1 MLQLRGCWKTN
12 RGIGSEPA
20 RSEGAMRI
28 QQGSKMAETA
38 QSGSFPEIVLPIGGA
53 KLDSPPLRV
62 FLRTA
67 RGDDQIPMPKR
78 ATGTPALVAT
88 HRYCYG
94 EVYRHPCSEDNDLLS
109 CHRCHLSTVI
119 PRTIATYSS
128 LGAYFRKAQQRVDD
142 FRAQVGSLAANK
154 TVHEA

>member
-1 MLQLRGCWKTN
+1 MLGDLRAN
-12 RGIGSEPA
+12 RGIGMGPA
-20 RSEGAMRI
+20 RSEGSMSI
-28 QQGSKMAETA
+28 KDGSKMAGTP
-38 QSGSFPEIVLPIGGA
+38 QSGRFPEIILPVGAA
-53 KLDSPPLRV
+53 KLDSPPLKV

-67 RGDDQIPMPKR
+67 RGDDRIPMPNR

-88 HRYCYG
+88 HRTCFG

-119 PRTIATYSS
+119 PRTIGTYDS
-128 LGAYFRKAQQRVDD
+128 LDLYFRRARQRVDD
-142 FRAQVGSLAANK
+142 FRAQVGSLAGNK

>member
-1 MLQLRGCWKTN
+1 M
-12 RGIGSEPA
+12 S
-20 RSEGAMRI
+20 I
-28 QQGSKMAETA
+28 QNGSKMAGTSL
-38 QSGSFPEIVLPIGGA
+38 SGRFPEIVLPIGAA
-53 KLDSPPLRV
+53 KLDSPPLKV

-67 RGDDQIPMPKR
+67 RGDDRIPMPNR

-88 HRYCYG
+88 HRHCFG

-119 PRTIATYSS
+119 PRTIGTYSS
-128 LGAYFRKAQQRVDD
+128 LDAYFRGARQRVDD
-142 FRAQVGSLAANK
+142 FRAQVGSLAASK